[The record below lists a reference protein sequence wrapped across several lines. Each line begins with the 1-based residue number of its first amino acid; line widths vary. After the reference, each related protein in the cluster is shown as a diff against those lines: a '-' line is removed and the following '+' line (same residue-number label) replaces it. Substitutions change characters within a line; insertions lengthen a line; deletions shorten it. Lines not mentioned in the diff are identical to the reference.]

1 MGWFTT
7 RHFDG
12 VVKIAGVQVNLVLK
26 SDYDRIWNENTG
38 EPFEYWH
45 YHFEFRNKKM
55 EDDDAKGIKTK
66 EGVYAL
72 PEYRLPYMSETGY
85 RSDFFQYFKKPKSIN
100 TEDIKEMIE
109 GRVTMLLGKN
119 TEIIK
124 SYNQNPVE
132 IISDIPEKSWEVNDE
147 KEED

>member
-12 VVKIAGVQVNLVLK
+12 VIKIAGTPVSLTLT
-26 SDYDRIWNENTG
+26 SDYDRFWNKEAG

-45 YHFEFRNKKM
+45 YHFEFLNKKM
-55 EDDDAKGIKTK
+55 KDDDAKGIDTMKGHK
-66 EGVYAL
+66 AL
-72 PEYRLPYMSETGY
+72 PEYVLPYISETGY
-85 RSDFFQYFKKPKSIN
+85 RSDFFQYEKKPKNIN

-119 TEIIK
+119 IDIIK
-124 SYNQNPVE
+124 SYDKKPVE
-132 IISDIPEKSWEVNDE
+132 VVSKIPEESWEVKDE
-147 KEED
+147 QE